1 MYHDPGLRAVAPA
14 VRDADTVIVGSGIAG
29 LAAALALAPRPVTVL
44 TRRVEG
50 GSSWLAQ
57 GGVACALGGDDTPLL
72 HAEDTVAVGAGL
84 TDPAL
89 AAVLTAEGVE
99 RIRGL
104 IASGMRFDPDADGAP
119 ALGREAG
126 HRRRRILHANGDGT
140 GRALVRVLLALA
152 RQAPSITLAAGVLAW
167 DLLVEAG
174 QVRGVLAHDP
184 ARGWTAY
191 RAPRVVLATG
201 GIGQAFLYT
210 TNPPE
215 ATGDGLAMA
224 ARAGAALA
232 DLEFVQFHPTALAVP
247 QAVPGAPPGAPVPL
261 LSEALRG
268 EGAVLR
274 DARGHRFMA
283 DEHPDADLAPRDIV
297 ARAVW
302 RRRAAGEPV
311 FLDATKALGDRFP
324 ARFPTVFA
332 HCRNAGLDP
341 RVDPVPVA
349 PAAHYHMGGIL
360 VDAHGRTTVDGL
372 WACGEAA
379 STGVHGGNR
388 LASNS
393 LLEGLVFGHRVAA
406 DVARYDAPVAPAPL
420 PRVTVRPA
428 LPEVAAGARLVA
440 LRRTMYDHVGLVR
453 DGDGLGRAVAALGA
467 LQGGLDGWTPGPGE
481 PWPVPAHDVAAL
493 AALRNLCLVGRLVAV
508 AAQSR
513 TESRGAHCRRD
524 HPERDPAWQRRQVL
538 YAGTGAPERLAG
550 RPAEILSSPVTA

>member
-1 MYHDPGLRAVAPA
+1 
-14 VRDADTVIVGSGIAG
+14 VRPADTVVVGSGIAG
-29 LAAALALAPRPVTVL
+29 LATALALAPRPVTVL
-44 TRRVEG
+44 TRTVEG

-57 GGVACALGGDDTPLL
+57 GGVACALGGDDSPRL

-89 AAVLTAEGVE
+89 AALLTAEGVE

-104 IASGMRFDPDADGAP
+104 IAAGMRFDAGADGAP

-126 HRRRRILHANGDGT
+126 HRRRRILHAGGDGT
-140 GRALVRVLLALA
+140 GRALVRTLLALV
-152 RQAPSITLAAGVLAW
+152 RQAPSITLVEGALAW
-167 DLLVEAG
+167 DLLVEDG
-174 QVRGVLAHDP
+174 RVRGVLAHDR
-184 ARGWTAY
+184 AGGWTVH

-224 ARAGAALA
+224 GRAGAALA
-232 DLEFVQFHPTALAVP
+232 DLEFVQFHPTALDVP
-247 QAVPGAPPGAPVPL
+247 QAAAGAPVPL

-274 DARGHRFMA
+274 DARGRRFMA
-283 DEHPDADLAPRDIV
+283 GEHPDAELAPRDVV

-311 FLDATKALGDRFP
+311 YLDATEAPGERFP

-332 HCRNAGLDP
+332 HCRAAGLDP

-360 VDAHGRTTVDGL
+360 VDDRGRSTLDGL

-406 DVARYDAPVAPAPL
+406 DVAAYAAPAGPAPVPPL
-420 PRVTVRPA
+420 VVQPGP
-428 LPEVAAGARLVA
+428 PEVAAAARLA
-440 LRRTMYDHVGLVR
+440 GLRRTLYDHVGLVR

-467 LQGGLDGWTPGPGE
+467 LHDELDGWARVPGGPV
-481 PWPVPAHDVAAL
+481 PVPAHDAAAL
-493 AALRNLCLVGRLVAV
+493 AVLRNLCLVGHTVAL
-508 AAQSR
+508 AAQAR
-513 TESRGAHCRRD
+513 TESRGAHWRRD
-524 HPERDPAWQRRQVL
+524 FPLTDPAWQRRQVL
-538 YAGTGAPERLAG
+538 HAPQAAGQRTAATPAAALAPA
-550 RPAEILSSPVTA
+550 TA